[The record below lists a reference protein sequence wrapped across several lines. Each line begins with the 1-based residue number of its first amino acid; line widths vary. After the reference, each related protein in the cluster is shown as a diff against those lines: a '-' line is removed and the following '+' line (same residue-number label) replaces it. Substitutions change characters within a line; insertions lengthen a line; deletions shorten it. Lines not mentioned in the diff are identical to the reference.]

1 MIKQLHL
8 LILLASVI
16 VSNCASRSIY
26 DINTIF
32 KENLVGKTIESSFS
46 VISKPKT
53 IQSVVPM
60 VGPIKIQ
67 IKNKNLLLKI
77 LNDYPEFDVAISPIT
92 TKRYKTIIPFIYK
105 KEVTTLTT
113 RLGKYK

>member
-1 MIKQLHL
+1 MIKQLQL
-8 LILLASVI
+8 LFLLAIVI
-16 VSNCASRSIY
+16 VSSCASRSIY

-32 KENLVGKTIESSFS
+32 KENLVGKTNESSFS

-53 IQSVVPM
+53 VQSVVPV
-60 VGPIKIQ
+60 VGPLKIQ
-67 IKNKNLLLKI
+67 IKNKNLLSKI
-77 LNDYPEFDVAISPIT
+77 LNDHPDFDVAIEPIT
-92 TKRYKTIIPFIYK
+92 TKRYKVIIPYIYK